1 MNLALRALLILAGA
15 TLAVVGGYNNALFW
29 ALIMAPVSAQAQ
41 IAFVVVS
48 IACGAIKILVP
59 AYAAASSIAWRRM
72 PAAALAAFAV
82 AILFD
87 VASGL
92 GYAGMTRAAATADQR
107 EANRRYETAD
117 TVARKARDVLAG
129 LPAPA
134 RSLER
139 VRSDLA
145 TQEAMAGG
153 CDGKRG
159 NLTVCVPVHKLRGE
173 AAEHVAHDKAREAVG
188 VAEHALSVI
197 PAPRDPD
204 PQLAAIGRALDMFG
218 LSVKRERLE
227 AAWGLLML
235 LLLEFGAFPLI
246 AFAMAPG
253 GSDHSPKPGLPGAS
267 QPLPPPQP
275 VTGEQAAL
283 LAVLAG
289 YAADADGW
297 VSAPLT
303 RLEQACG
310 RSTTTIS
317 RDLAALVA
325 AGKLAK
331 RSSGRGFKLRVMK

>member
-29 ALIMAPVSAQAQ
+29 SLIMAPVSAQAQ
-41 IAFVVVS
+41 IAFVVIS

-59 AYAAASSIAWRRM
+59 AYAATSSVEWRRM

-107 EANRRYETAD
+107 EANRRYVTAD
-117 TVARKARDVLAG
+117 KSAADARAVLAS

-139 VRSDLA
+139 IRSDLA

-159 NLTVCVPVHKLRGE
+159 NLSVCVPVHKLRGE

-204 PQLAAIGRALDMFG
+204 PQLAAIGKALDMFG

-246 AFAMAPG
+246 AFALAPG
-253 GSDHSPKPGLPGAS
+253 GSECAQRPDVR
-267 QPLPPPQP
+267 QPLPPPWP
-275 VTGEQAAL
+275 VTAEQAAL
-283 LAVLAG
+283 LTVLAG
-289 YAADADGW
+289 YTADADGW
-297 VSAPLT
+297 ISAPLAG
-303 RLEQACG
+303 LEKACG
-310 RSTTTIS
+310 RSVTTIS

-331 RSSGRGFKLRVMK
+331 RSSGRGFKLKVM